1 MLEIQ
6 TLDAILVRYQTE
18 MSNMSLQNEGKS
30 VLVIKWQR
38 TLLNC
43 VLVFCGRK
51 NCEQWNWILAEG
63 ISKEIAD
70 GVAWFLLTAKEER
83 RIEEGIVKQ
92 KGPRI

>member
-51 NCEQWNWILAEG
+51 NCEQ
-63 ISKEIAD
+63 
-70 GVAWFLLTAKEER
+70 
-83 RIEEGIVKQ
+83 
-92 KGPRI
+92 